1 MKTIRD
7 ANLMRVQTV
16 QKVSTVILMIIS
28 VQIAFQI
35 FLSYPISPLKHGTFR
50 NFYIRRLTKQN
61 ILSKCMQGTLEHKS
75 VNQLWMLLIKV

>member
-50 NFYIRRLTKQN
+50 NFYIR
-61 ILSKCMQGTLEHKS
+61 
-75 VNQLWMLLIKV
+75 

>member
-7 ANLMRVQTV
+7 TNLMRVQTV

-35 FLSYPISPLKHGTFR
+35 FLSSPVSPTKHGTFR
-50 NFYIRRLTKQN
+50 NFYMYAKHF
-61 ILSKCMQGTLEHKS
+61 GT
-75 VNQLWMLLIKV
+75 